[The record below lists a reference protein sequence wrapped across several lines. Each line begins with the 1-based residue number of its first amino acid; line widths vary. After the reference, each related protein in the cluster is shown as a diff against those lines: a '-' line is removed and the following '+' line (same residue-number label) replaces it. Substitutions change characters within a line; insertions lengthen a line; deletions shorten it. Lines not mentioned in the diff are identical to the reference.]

1 MNMSSRITQDID
13 RACQALKSGGI
24 VGIPTET
31 VYGLA
36 AIALNEEAV
45 SRVFRV
51 KGRPTSHPL
60 IIHLSPQDDINRW
73 GRLNEHANVLANAF
87 WPGPL
92 TLLVPR
98 TPLVPDWVT
107 GGRDTVALR
116 IPAHDMTIALLDVL
130 NDAVVAP
137 SANRFGHVSP
147 TSAQHVIDDLGDS
160 VDLVLDGGQCIIGV
174 ESTIVD
180 CTDSSIQILRP
191 GKVSALEIAKVTGL
205 NISSTEGPSRAPGML
220 LAHYAP
226 SARVELCNSLSEAQ
240 TRFDRYIKDGI
251 SAEVLHYEDP
261 STYALSLYDNLRT
274 ADLRGREVVIAV
286 LPADDGLGAAIRD
299 RLTKAAAS
307 I

>member
-1 MNMSSRITQDID
+1 MNQSSRITLDID
-13 RACQALKSGGI
+13 LASQTLKSGGI

-45 SRVFRV
+45 SRVFHV

-60 IIHLSPQDDINRW
+60 IIHLSPNDDIKRW
-73 GRLNEHANVLANAF
+73 GELNEFAELLANAC

-98 TPLVPDWVT
+98 TRLVPDWVT

-116 IPAHDMTIALLDVL
+116 IPAHEMAITLLDTL

-147 TSAQHVIDDLGDS
+147 TNAQHVVDDLGDS
-160 VDLVLDGGQCIIGV
+160 VDLVLDGGQCNVGI
-174 ESTIVD
+174 ESTIVE
-180 CTDSSIQILRP
+180 CTSSSIQILRP
-191 GKVSALEIAKVTGL
+191 GKVLAREIAKITGID
-205 NISSTEGPSRAPGML
+205 ISMTEGASRAPGML

-226 SARVELCNSLSEAQ
+226 SARVELYGSLSDAH
-240 TRFDRYIKDGI
+240 TRLDQCITEGL
-251 SAEVLHYEDP
+251 SAEILHYEDP
-261 STYALSLYDNLRT
+261 SIYALSVYDDLRA
-274 ADLRGREVVIAV
+274 ADLRARDIVIAV
-286 LPADDGLGAAIRD
+286 LPPDIGIGVAIRD

-307 I
+307 G